1 MAARHTSTRRPAR
14 ASDLGAPRRLTL
26 GGHTFQCYDQQ
37 DDRYSL
43 VVMEDR
49 IVHLSAATYAL
60 FVALLER
67 AAQPVP
73 DAILPIEEMLGAAM
87 LGPDDAWARRALRK
101 RLYLLR
107 AKIEAFGL
115 EVACVQ
121 ERHAAVGY
129 VLRLAS

>member
-1 MAARHTSTRRPAR
+1 MAPRTTPARRRAR
-14 ASDLGAPRRLTL
+14 ASELGSPRRLTF
-26 GGHTFQCYDQQ
+26 GGHTFQCYDQRY
-37 DDRYSL
+37 DKYSL
-43 VVMEDR
+43 VVMDDR

-67 AAQPVP
+67 AAQPAP
-73 DAILPIEEMLGAAM
+73 DAIVAIDEMLAAAL
-87 LGPDDAWARRALRK
+87 LGQDDAWARRALRK
-101 RLYLLR
+101 RLYMLR
-107 AKIEAFGL
+107 TKIEAFGL